1 MGDVICAICDWRFWS
16 GYGVHFGRIPNQRIP
31 AHRTSNSVAK
41 SERDRYQ
48 IHAAACEDAAMS
60 FHKVNEGGAR
70 SDAGVVVQIKHPE
83 YLEYRD
89 GQRSV
94 DVSIGYDPSAR
105 KIYVYASELTNW
117 KEPDSTM
124 PITEVQKQVIVSNL
138 QEALS
143 LLKGTFVVS

>member
-1 MGDVICAICDWRFWS
+1 
-16 GYGVHFGRIPNQRIP
+16 
-31 AHRTSNSVAK
+31 
-41 SERDRYQ
+41 
-48 IHAAACEDAAMS
+48 MS